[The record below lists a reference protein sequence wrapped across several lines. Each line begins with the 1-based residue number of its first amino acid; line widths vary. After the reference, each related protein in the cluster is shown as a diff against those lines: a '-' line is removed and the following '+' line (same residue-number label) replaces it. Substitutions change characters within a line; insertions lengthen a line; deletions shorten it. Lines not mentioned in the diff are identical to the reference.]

1 MKHITVL
8 KKETVDLLS
17 PKDNGF
23 YADLTLG
30 GAGHLKE
37 LLTRAENLTVL
48 AFDIDKNNIS
58 EFLRTE
64 KLEESEKVKVGSST
78 VYLINDNFSKL
89 DFYIEKFGLE
99 KLDGVIADL
108 GWSMD
113 QLTTVEGMSYED
125 KDADLDMRMD
135 TNLGVKASDLL
146 NALGKNE
153 LGEMFK
159 KYSDVYGSQNS
170 KLVEEIKA
178 YRKKRLIMTVEDFL
192 RIVDKAFGLQN
203 ADPKGKSRK
212 FQTYSK
218 LFQALRIAVNNEYGN
233 LNTIVKT
240 AFESLKEGGVFS
252 IITFHSGEDK
262 IVDVYFSTLIST
274 GKAEIVSTSGK
285 DKYFRPTVD
294 ELLAN
299 ISARSAKLWGIK
311 KL

>member
-8 KKETVDLLS
+8 KKETVDLID
-17 PKDNGF
+17 PKKDGV

-30 GAGHLKE
+30 GGGHLKE
-37 LLTRAENLTVL
+37 LLSRAEDLTVI
-48 AFDIDKNNIS
+48 AFDIDKNNINEFAKANDS
-58 EFLRTE
+58 EGSE
-64 KLEESEKVKVGSST
+64 KLKIGSST
-78 VYLINDNFSKL
+78 VYLVNDNFSKL
-89 DFYIEKFGLE
+89 DTYLEKFGLG

-125 KDADLDMRMD
+125 KDAELDMRMD
-135 TNLGVKASDLL
+135 KSLGVKASDLL

-159 KYSDVYGSQNS
+159 KYSDIYGSQNS

-178 YRKKRLIMTVEDFL
+178 YRNKRLILTVEDFL

-218 LFQALRIAVNNEYGN
+218 VFQALRIAVNNEYNN
-233 LNTIVKT
+233 LNDIVKLG
-240 AFESLKEGGVFS
+240 FDCLKEGGVFAV
-252 IITFHSGEDK
+252 ITFHSGEDK
-262 IVDVYFSTLIST
+262 VVDAYFTKLVSESKAEVVSVT
-274 GKAEIVSTSGK
+274 GKE
-285 DKYFRPTVD
+285 KYFRPTVD
-294 ELLAN
+294 ELLEN

-311 KL
+311 KI